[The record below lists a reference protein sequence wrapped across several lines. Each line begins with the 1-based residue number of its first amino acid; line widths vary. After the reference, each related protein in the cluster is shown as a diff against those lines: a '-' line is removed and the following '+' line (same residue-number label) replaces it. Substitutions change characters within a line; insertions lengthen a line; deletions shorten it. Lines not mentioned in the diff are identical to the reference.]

1 MKADRIQNQ
10 IKEFLAGM
18 PCNNLIIPDCQ
29 SLRDQMNKDLS
40 SNPGGC
46 TSCRKAAVK
55 RKYKQI
61 IFNSLKNIPDAE

>member
-1 MKADRIQNQ
+1 
-10 IKEFLAGM
+10 M
-18 PCNNLIIPDCQ
+18 PCNNLIIPDRQ